1 MQTGWRSVEGGAGS
15 GGNDSMQGCRQ
26 KCNEAGINSRTGS
39 LCASHPN
46 PAARGCLLQT
56 ALAEYVKSADLTT
69 TLADYMKSADLPA
82 AVHDEVDKELSEDGL
97 VKTEDLQVRG
107 GSPCPM
113 LIFQEA

>member
-1 MQTGWRSVEGGAGS
+1 
-15 GGNDSMQGCRQ
+15 
-26 KCNEAGINSRTGS
+26 
-39 LCASHPN
+39 
-46 PAARGCLLQT
+46 
-56 ALAEYVKSADLTT
+56 
-69 TLADYMKSADLPA
+69 MKSADLPA